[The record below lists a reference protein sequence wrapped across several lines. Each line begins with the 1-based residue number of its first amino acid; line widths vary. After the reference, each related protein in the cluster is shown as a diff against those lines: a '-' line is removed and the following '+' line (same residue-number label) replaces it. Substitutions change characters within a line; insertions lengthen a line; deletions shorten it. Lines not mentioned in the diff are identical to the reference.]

1 MVAAACCSQVLWIK
15 QQVRD
20 FGIIFEC
27 VPINCDNTSAICIS
41 KDPVQHSKV
50 KHIHIRHHF
59 LKDNVEQGNIKLEFC
74 QTENQIADILTKP
87 LNRERFEK
95 LRLELGMIKLKY

>member
-1 MVAAACCSQVLWIK
+1 
-15 QQVRD
+15 
-20 FGIIFEC
+20 
-27 VPINCDNTSAICIS
+27 VPIYCDNTSAICIS

-74 QTENQIADILTKP
+74 HTENQIADIITKP
-87 LNRERFEK
+87 LSRERFEK
-95 LRLELGMIKLKY
+95 LRLELGMIKLN